1 MEQKEAMARGNDL
14 QVAWKS
20 VVMVGNFIR
29 GKTVAKAKT
38 LLGQVIEMKVA
49 VPFTRF
55 NKDRGH
61 KKGEIAAGR
70 YPVNTAKEVLNLLK
84 SAESNAVNLGMNAGN
99 LVVSRFIG
107 NQGPTSW
114 RYGRQKRRQ
123 TKRSHIEIFLA
134 EKILEPKMSRKAR
147 LQKKQE
153 KAKAPETQEKAKEQ
167 KMPEKAKEHETQEKV
182 KEKKGETKK

>member
-1 MEQKEAMARGNDL
+1 MARGNDL

-20 VVMVGNFIR
+20 GVMVGNFIR
-29 GKTVAKAKT
+29 GKTVTKAKT
-38 LLGQVIEMKVA
+38 LLQQVIDMKVA

-84 SAESNAVNLGMNAGN
+84 SAESNAVNLGMNANN
-99 LVVSRFIG
+99 LVVSRYIS

-114 RYGRQKRRQ
+114 RFGRQKRRQ
-123 TKRSHIEIFLA
+123 TKRTHIEIYLA
-134 EKILEPKMSRKAR
+134 EKILEPKMSRKER
-147 LQKKQE
+147 FLKKQG
-153 KAKAPETQEKAKEQ
+153 KISETQEKAKS
-167 KMPEKAKEHETQEKV
+167 PEVKVKAV
-182 KEKKGETKK
+182 KEKKGENKK

>member
-1 MEQKEAMARGNDL
+1 MEQKEAMACGNDL
-14 QVAWKS
+14 QIAWKS

-38 LLGQVIEMKVA
+38 LLGQVIQMKAA
-49 VPFTRF
+49 VPFTKF

-70 YPVNTAKEVLNLLK
+70 YPVNTAKEVLRLLK
-84 SAESNAVNLGMNAGN
+84 SAESNAVNLGMNASN

-114 RYGRQKRRQ
+114 RFGRKRRRQ
-123 TKRSHIEIFLA
+123 TKRSHIEIFVA
-134 EKILEPKMSRKAR
+134 EKAWEPKMSRKAR
-147 LQKKQE
+147 FQKKQE
-153 KAKAPETQEKAKEQ
+153 KAKEQKAPEKILEHKTQDKAKERR
-167 KMPEKAKEHETQEKV
+167 
-182 KEKKGETKK
+182 G

>member
-1 MEQKEAMARGNDL
+1 METKEAIARAENL
-14 QVAWKS
+14 SVSWKS

-29 GKTVAKAKT
+29 GRTVAKAKT
-38 LLGQVIEMKVA
+38 LLQEVINMKTA
-49 VPFTRF
+49 VPFTKY

-84 SAESNAVNLGMNAGN
+84 SAESNAINIGMNASN

-114 RYGRQKRRQ
+114 RFGRQKRRQ
-123 TKRSHIEIFLA
+123 AKRSHIQLFVA
-134 EKILEPKMSRKAR
+134 E
-147 LQKKQE
+147 QKQE
-153 KAKAPETQEKAKEQ
+153 LKPKA
-167 KMPEKAKEHETQEKV
+167 
-182 KEKKGETKK
+182 TKKKTGEAKK

>member
-1 MEQKEAMARGNDL
+1 MENKEAMARGNDL
-14 QVAWKS
+14 PVSWKS

-29 GKTVAKAKT
+29 GKTVAKSKT
-38 LLGQVIEMKVA
+38 LLEQVIKMKVA
-49 VPFTRF
+49 VPFTKF

-70 YPVNTAKEVLNLLK
+70 YPVKTAQEVLNLLN
-84 SAESNAVNLGMNAGN
+84 SAESNAINLGMDAGN

-114 RYGRQKRRQ
+114 RFGRKRRRQ
-123 TKRSHIEIFLA
+123 AKRSHIQLFVA

-147 LQKKQE
+147 AQKNQE
-153 KAKAPETQEKAKEQ
+153 KSKEPENQGKAKEN
-167 KMPEKAKEHETQEKV
+167 
-182 KEKKGETKK
+182 KGEARK

>member
-1 MEQKEAMARGNDL
+1 MEHKEAMARGNDL
-14 QVAWKS
+14 PVSWKS

-29 GKTVAKAKT
+29 GKTVAKSKI
-38 LLGQVIEMKVA
+38 LLGQVIKMKVA
-49 VPFTRF
+49 VPFTKF

-70 YPVNTAKEVLNLLK
+70 YPVKTAQEVLNLLE
-84 SAESNAVNLGMNAGN
+84 SAESNAVNLGMDAGN

-114 RYGRQKRRQ
+114 RFGRKRRRQ

-147 LQKKQE
+147 AQKN
-153 KAKAPETQEKAKEQ
+153 QEKAKE
-167 KMPEKAKEHETQEKV
+167 PEGNTKEN
-182 KEKKGETKK
+182 KGEAKK